1 MGSTATRCNT
11 HCNTLQ
17 HTTPHCISLQ
27 HTAILCHALQH
38 TAPHC
43 NALPR
48 TGFTGSCA
56 APNSHRDSN
65 TLHHTTTFC
74 NTQGLQV
81 RGRRQIQGRVDVCH
95 HNTLQP
101 TATYCVTLQH
111 NATHCN
117 PLQHTATH
125 RVYKF
130 VGGAKF
136 KGEWKY
142 GKMDGY
148 GVYENLGIYI

>member
-1 MGSTATRCNT
+1 VCGAKFTSRQ
-11 HCNTLQ
+11 Q
-17 HTTPHCISLQ
+17 HTTPHS
-27 HTAILCHALQH
+27 
-38 TAPHC
+38 
-43 NALPR
+43 
-48 TGFTGSCA
+48 
-56 APNSHRDSN
+56 
-65 TLHHTTTFC
+65 TFC

-101 TATYCVTLQH
+101 TATHCVTMQH

-148 GVYENLGIYI
+148 GVYENLGILYICRAREREREKERRRKTERDMCIYMSIKVVPKCFSKIRRCPV

>member
-1 MGSTATRCNT
+1 M
-11 HCNTLQ
+11 
-17 HTTPHCISLQ
+17 
-27 HTAILCHALQH
+27 
-38 TAPHC
+38 
-43 NALPR
+43 
-48 TGFTGSCA
+48 
-56 APNSHRDSN
+56 
-65 TLHHTTTFC
+65 
-74 NTQGLQV
+74 
-81 RGRRQIQGRVDVCH
+81 QGRVDACH
-95 HNTLQP
+95 DNTLQP
-101 TATYCVTLQH
+101 TATYCVKLQH

-148 GVYENLGIYI
+148 GVYENLGILYICRAREREREKERRRKTEREMCIYMSIKVVPEGFSKIRRCPV